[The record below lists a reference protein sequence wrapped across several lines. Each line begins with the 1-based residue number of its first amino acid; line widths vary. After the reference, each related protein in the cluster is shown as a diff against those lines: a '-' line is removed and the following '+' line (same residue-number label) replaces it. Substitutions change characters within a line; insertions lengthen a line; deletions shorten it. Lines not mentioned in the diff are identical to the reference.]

1 MNYLF
6 RSFSL
11 VGYIIVFLVV
21 SSLVGGCADTSSN
34 SRWQPVVRHEDNKV
48 HVVKWPDET
57 LPAIASW
64 YTGSRDQATTIAN
77 ANPTLDP
84 ARLQQGERIFIPQN
98 ILKTRGDMSRSFL
111 DVFLSPP
118 ALTVKTSSGVSI
130 SKDPRVIIPRPYK
143 EKKEDGVAGLSVPA
157 PEKGDIQLEPSPGP
171 ANEEEPSLYL
181 FGPR

>member
-1 MNYLF
+1 MF

-11 VGYIIVFLVV
+11 FGHIIVLLVV
-21 SSLVGGCADTSSN
+21 STLVGGCVATSSSN
-34 SRWQPVVRHEDNKV
+34 RWQPVVRHEGNKV

-64 YTGSRDQATTIAN
+64 YTGSRDQVTTIAN

-84 ARLQQGERIFIPQN
+84 VHLQQGERIFIPQK

-118 ALTVKTSSGVSI
+118 ALAVKTSSDVSI
-130 SKDPRVIIPRPYK
+130 SRDPRVIVPRPYK
-143 EKKEDGVAGLSVPA
+143 EKKEDGVAGLSVSA
-157 PEKGDIQLEPSPGP
+157 PEKGDDQVEPSPEP
-171 ANEEEPSLYL
+171 ATEAEPSLYL